1 MSYPQWLCKWALNE
15 LWYGRYDSC
24 PVTLIPTT
32 AHDKMRS
39 GADLNGDNLLISRAY
54 LRISDH
60 CRVTVRVRDRVRTR
74 RIKVRFGL
82 GFGFGLGLGLELRIV
97 VYKLLE
103 KATKCG
109 SITPVLGQ

>member
-1 MSYPQWLCKWALNE
+1 MTNRVTFERSFKVVSADRTNVLPTVTWLCKWALNE

-24 PVTLIPTT
+24 PVTLIPIPTT

-82 GFGFGLGLGLELRIV
+82 GFGFGLGLGLGL
-97 VYKLLE
+97 
-103 KATKCG
+103 
-109 SITPVLGQ
+109 